1 MDNTQDVKTLIDEF
15 KKNSQKSLEEID
27 KTFNVFYNNIKD
39 TFNMYNDL
47 LDTLARNL
55 DDATDFIKTKSNFV
69 SILDETINRVEN
81 TTTLFSQEELN
92 TSDSDKEKSNKT
104 LDFDELMERKLRKR
118 GKVY

>member
-15 KKNSQKSLEEID
+15 KKNSQKSLKEID

-69 SILDETINRVEN
+69 SILDETINHVEN

-92 TSDSDKEKSNKT
+92 ISDSDKEKSNKT